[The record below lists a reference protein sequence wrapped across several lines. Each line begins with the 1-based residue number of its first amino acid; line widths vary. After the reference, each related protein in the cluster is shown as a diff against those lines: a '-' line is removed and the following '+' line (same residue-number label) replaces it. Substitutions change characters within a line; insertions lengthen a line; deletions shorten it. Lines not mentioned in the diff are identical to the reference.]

1 MVQCLSTWADFALL
15 QYDFDASVGWWV
27 ARTYLAY
34 NRALNDE
41 LAPHGVTF
49 RQTQVLGWIAMDGE
63 LTQVEL
69 AGRMQIEPP
78 TLVGILDRME
88 RDGWIIR
95 AACPKD
101 RRKKMIQVGPRAE
114 PVWEKII
121 ACGRQV
127 RARATAGLSE
137 DELTEL
143 RRLLD
148 RVRDNVM
155 QSPSPSDVGSSLG
168 AADEVNSERTETF
181 KT

>member
-1 MVQCLSTWADFALL
+1 ML

-88 RDGWIIR
+88 RDGWIVR

-137 DELTEL
+137 AELTEL

-155 QSPSPSDVGSSLG
+155 QSTPAPDAGSRPDCVGNADSARVEPFPS
-168 AADEVNSERTETF
+168 
-181 KT
+181 